1 MILMQPLGPSA
12 VDPDSIDVWVVS
24 HGGVASNALCD
35 HMESQGI
42 KTRPENYGLICHKQH
57 PGISIGKPILV
68 IHGDYLDAIRSM
80 DRRKFLTANAAKMC
94 LGINAPEI
102 PLSRFL
108 QSFPDDP
115 VGFDM
120 FLNSFKSA
128 KDNGLDKVAF
138 LRYPY
143 TNDEAKVAFED
154 LEVEIDLDG
163 FSLRDRKKKYSPRS
177 KEVKEIL
184 EIYSNFDFKE

>member
-1 MILMQPLGPSA
+1 MQPLGPSD
-12 VDPDSIDVWVVS
+12 VDADSIDLWVVS

-35 HMESQGI
+35 HLQNQGI
-42 KTRPENYGLICHKQH
+42 RTRPQNYGLICHKQH

-108 QSFPDDP
+108 QSFPNDP
-115 VGFDM
+115 IGFSV
-120 FLNSFKSA
+120 FLESFKNA
-128 KDNGLDKVAF
+128 KQNDIDKVAF

-143 TNDEAKVAFED
+143 NNEDAKMALNSIGIDVD
-154 LEVEIDLDG
+154 LTG
-163 FSLRDRKKKYSPRS
+163 FNLRERKKKFSPRS
-177 KEVKEIL
+177 KDVKTVL
-184 EIYSNFDFKE
+184 EIYQDFDFKE

>member
-1 MILMQPLGPSA
+1 MHPLVPSE
-12 VDPDSIDVWVVS
+12 VHPDSIDVWVVS

-35 HMESQGI
+35 HMQAQGI
-42 KTRPENYGLICHKQH
+42 RTRPGNYGLICHKQH
-57 PGISIGKPILV
+57 PGISIGKPIIV

-108 QSFPDDP
+108 QSFPKDP
-115 VGFDM
+115 VGFSM
-120 FLNSFKSA
+120 FLESFRSA
-128 KDNGLDKVAF
+128 KESGLDKVAF

-143 TNDEAKVAFED
+143 SNEEALQAFK
-154 LEVEIDLDG
+154 EVGIEVDMTG
-163 FSLRDRKKKYSPRS
+163 FALRERKKKYSPRS
-177 KEVKEIL
+177 KDVKSIL
-184 EIYSNFDFKE
+184 EIYQNYNFEE

>member
-143 TNDEAKVAFED
+143 TNDDAKGT
-154 LEVEIDLDG
+154 LEELGVEIDLDG

-184 EIYSNFDFKE
+184 EIYSNFEFKE